1 MFKNL
6 NKNSSQEDILYNNI
20 LLLSRNKLFYTKFN
34 LTDTFQNRINLIFIH
49 ISFIFIKI
57 KQNNKNKKYKLFHQK
72 MFDLIFSKIEIN
84 MREIGYG
91 DVLVN
96 KNMKSLVKIFYNILL
111 NCENFDKKSPHA
123 KNVFLSKYLE
133 YNDNQKILSNAP
145 LIKYFDKYKTFCFD
159 LSFNSVLEG
168 DLNFNYDK

>member
-1 MFKNL
+1 
-6 NKNSSQEDILYNNI
+6 
-20 LLLSRNKLFYTKFN
+20 
-34 LTDTFQNRINLIFIH
+34 
-49 ISFIFIKI
+49 
-57 KQNNKNKKYKLFHQK
+57 
-72 MFDLIFSKIEIN
+72 

-111 NCENFDKKSPHA
+111 NCENFDKKSSYT
-123 KNVFLSKYLE
+123 KNVFLSKYFE
-133 YNDNQKILSNAP
+133 YNNNQKILSNAP
-145 LIKYFDKYKTFCFD
+145 LIKYFDKYQTFCFD